1 MSSTDPAGPTAERT
15 ATVGPAETAPA
26 VISPAEVTAK
36 RRGPFRRYFYEHPL
50 AMDLVIVAI
59 YLLGSA
65 STVITQL
72 LQGHPLHLLLS
83 IVSAGLLMFR
93 RHRPVAVIALLTVIE
108 TALLVL
114 EPLASNASM
123 SLWFGLYAV
132 AVQHRRRVSFAITA
146 AVSLS
151 LVVVLL
157 FFFQVPPQVAAAGG
171 VEAALAGV
179 VTAVV
184 VVLSNVIAT
193 GVGISVRR
201 DREHEGELRAWAERN
216 AQLASVSE
224 RNRIAREMHDVVAH
238 SLTVMIALSDGAA
251 VVVRRDPGRA
261 AEVLAELSQTGRTA
275 LGDMRRVLGVLRQ
288 DSSTG
293 PAERG
298 PLGRQPLA
306 RAPLPAQSGL
316 EVLLDG
322 FRTAGL
328 PLSVTTRGPAL
339 PADPAFQLTVYRII
353 QESLT
358 NVLRYGHGVSR
369 VLVQVLHQDPAIRL
383 RISDDGHGSMAPAI
397 SVGSGQGLVG
407 MRERAGIYAGTVTA
421 GPGADGGWVVEA
433 VLSCPAHAGAGTDMD
448 ASMGNGTGR

>member
-1 MSSTDPAGPTAERT
+1 M
-15 ATVGPAETAPA
+15 
-26 VISPAEVTAK
+26 TAK

-369 VLVQVLHQDPAIRL
+369 VLVQVLHQDPEIRL